1 MAPQTAASVLGS
13 PVFVLFLFV
22 FPVFCLSNT
31 ISFTRDELLNIRQN
45 TPQNLLP
52 DFNYSDVL
60 LNVVV
65 GGAAALI
72 KRFKKRKQG
81 KRAGALVRLR
91 KRGFRTPL
99 PSIHLANLRSLPNKT
114 DEILLLSR
122 TNKDLSHSAALCF
135 TETWLNDA
143 IPDSALHLPGFQL
156 FRADRD
162 AESTGKSRGGGTF
175 FYINERWCTDVT
187 VLKKMCCSDL
197 EVLFVNCK
205 PFYSPWEFHS
215 FILVSVYIPPQAH
228 ASLALQKLADQITE
242 TEQQHPDSVLI
253 ILGDFNKANLSRE
266 LPKYR
271 EHVTCLTRDSNIL
284 DHCYTTIKDAYHSV
298 PRAALGLSDH
308 CLVHLIPTYR
318 QKLKSAK
325 PVVKTVKR
333 WTNETEQDLKA
344 CFDLTDWSVF
354 EAATTDLDELTET
367 VTSYI
372 SFCEDICIPTRT
384 YLTFNNDKPWFTAK
398 LRHLRQAKEDAYRN
412 GDRVLYNQARNTLNK
427 EIRAAKRT
435 YSKKLEDQFTS
446 KDSTSVWKGLR
457 AITNYKTP
465 APCTE
470 ANQRLANDL
479 TEFYC
484 RFETPHIHS
493 DHLSTQPLTPPAIPL
508 SIPPALQISEN
519 DVRQVF
525 RKNKRRK
532 APGPDGVTPA
542 CLRTCADQLGPIFSQ
557 IFNRSLELC
566 EVPSCF
572 KRSTIIPVPKKP
584 KITGLNDYRPVA
596 LTSVVMKS
604 FEKLVLAYLKDITGP
619 LLDPLQFAYQAN
631 RSVDDA
637 INMGL
642 HFILQH
648 LDKTGTYVRILF
660 VDFSSAFNTII
671 PPALQT
677 KLTQLSVP
685 SSICQWITSFLTDRQ
700 QLVRLGKFMSNSCS
714 TNTGAPQGCVLSPLL
729 FSLYT
734 NDCTSKDPS
743 VKLLKFADDTTVIG
757 LIQDGDESAYR
768 QEVEQLAVWCS
779 LNNLE
784 LNTLKTVEMIVD
796 KGCTSFAS

>member
-13 PVFVLFLFV
+13 SVFVLFLFV
-22 FPVFCLSNT
+22 FPVFCLTNT
-31 ISFTRDELLNIRQN
+31 ISFTREELLNIRQN
-45 TPQNLLP
+45 TPQDLLP

-72 KRFKKRKQG
+72 KRFRTRKRG

-99 PSIHLANLRSLPNKT
+99 PSIHLANLFSLPNKT

-122 TNKDLSHSAALCF
+122 TNKDFSHSAALCF

-162 AESTGKSRGGGTF
+162 AESTGKSRGGGTC

-187 VLKKMCCSDL
+187 LLKKMCCSDL
-197 EVLFVNCK
+197 ETLFINCK
-205 PFYSPWEFHS
+205 PFYSPREFHS
-215 FILVSVYIPPQAH
+215 FILVSVYIPPKAH
-228 ASLALQKLADQITE
+228 ISLALQKLADQITE

-271 EHVTCLTRDSNIL
+271 QHVTCPTRDSNIL

-318 QKLKSAK
+318 

-333 WTNETEQDLKA
+333 WTNETEQDLQA

-354 EAATTDLDELTET
+354 EAATTNLDELTET

-427 EIRAAKRT
+427 EIRAAKKT
-435 YSKKLEDQFTS
+435 YAKKLEDQFTS
-446 KDSTSVWKGLR
+446 NDSTSVCSGLR

-465 APCTE
+465 SSCTE
-470 ANQRLANDL
+470 ANQRLVNDL
-479 TEFYC
+479 NEFYC
-484 RFETPHIHS
+484 RFETPNTHS

-508 SIPPALQISEN
+508 S
-519 DVRQVF
+519 
-525 RKNKRRK
+525 
-532 APGPDGVTPA
+532 
-542 CLRTCADQLGPIFSQ
+542 
-557 IFNRSLELC
+557 
-566 EVPSCF
+566 
-572 KRSTIIPVPKKP
+572 
-584 KITGLNDYRPVA
+584 
-596 LTSVVMKS
+596 
-604 FEKLVLAYLKDITGP
+604 P
-619 LLDPLQFAYQAN
+619 LL
-631 RSVDDA
+631 
-637 INMGL
+637 
-642 HFILQH
+642 
-648 LDKTGTYVRILF
+648 LF
-660 VDFSSAFNTII
+660 
-671 PPALQT
+671 
-677 KLTQLSVP
+677 K
-685 SSICQWITSFLTDRQ
+685 
-700 QLVRLGKFMSNSCS
+700 
-714 TNTGAPQGCVLSPLL
+714 
-729 FSLYT
+729 
-734 NDCTSKDPS
+734 S
-743 VKLLKFADDTTVIG
+743 VKMMCARSSGRTKEEKHQAQMALHQPV
-757 LIQDGDESAYR
+757 
-768 QEVEQLAVWCS
+768 
-779 LNNLE
+779 
-784 LNTLKTVEMIVD
+784 
-796 KGCTSFAS
+796 